1 MCEVYLAQQHVGV
14 QVLRR
19 FFPRHPMDA
28 LSSGK
33 NAELK
38 STKHKATA
46 VETAVVYKV
55 TSVGGGYQSSRLGHQ
70 SEKVPASVLVR
81 KCLVKMDAK
90 HHVKLQMIQ
99 TNKQEELL

>member
-1 MCEVYLAQQHVGV
+1 
-14 QVLRR
+14 
-19 FFPRHPMDA
+19 MDA

-33 NAELK
+33 NAELR
-38 STKHKATA
+38 STEHKATA

-70 SEKVPASVLVR
+70 SKKVPASVLVR

-90 HHVKLQMIQ
+90 RHVKLLMIQ
-99 TNKQEELL
+99 TNKEEKLL